1 MTDYTLEE
9 VFKCYLEK
17 HNIPSSKLT
26 VEEMIEHNKKNSVFD
41 DDEFVDW
48 GRQKAV
54 SEIPIP
60 TFNGQAIID
69 FVTDSIKCY
78 GEEAGFIYDYVER
91 ENGYVQVLQCIVFEP
106 CTLEE
111 IIKEVGEKCQE
122 LARQVMKAKHNSDAL
137 TVGQLRRLLIDVDDD
152 STVININGKPV
163 LLKGSQDDTIGN
175 LYLDIQN

>member
-26 VEEMIEHNKKNSVFD
+26 VEEMIEYNKKNRVFE

-48 GRQKAV
+48 GKQKAV
-54 SEIPIP
+54 SKMPIP
-60 TFNGQAIID
+60 TTNGQAIID
-69 FVTDSIKCY
+69 FVTDNIKRY
-78 GEEAGFIYDYVER
+78 GENIEFGTNYVEH
-91 ENGYVQVLQCIVFEP
+91 ENGWTNVLQCIVFEP

-111 IIKEVGEKCQE
+111 LIEEVDEKCQE
-122 LARQVMKAKHNSDAL
+122 LARQVMKAKHNSNVL
-137 TVGQLRRLLIDVDDD
+137 TVGQLRRLLFDVDDD

-163 LLKGSQDDTIGN
+163 MLKGTQDDTIGI